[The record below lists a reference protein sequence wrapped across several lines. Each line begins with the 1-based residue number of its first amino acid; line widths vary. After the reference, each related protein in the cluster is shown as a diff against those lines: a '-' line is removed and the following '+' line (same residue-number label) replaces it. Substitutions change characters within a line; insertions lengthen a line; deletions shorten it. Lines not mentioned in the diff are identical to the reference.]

1 MWNWHKWSQGGT
13 VRTSNIKTD
22 SDRKEGMKRDLQVIF
37 STLPPR
43 WDTVLYP
50 TPHPRY
56 CLPMGPRWGSE
67 SILIYDSRI
76 LLGSVSVTSGGK
88 VNSGP
93 TQTPL
98 LVSHFFLSHSLLSI
112 SVYYT
117 PAHVSEDAG
126 HHGLAAGWTVRLWR
140 CSRRRTGTRTGTTAL
155 SGRAISDRR
164 LPLCGR
170 GGNYWESL
178 HWLQRGWLQ
187 EPSDFF

>member
-1 MWNWHKWSQGGT
+1 
-13 VRTSNIKTD
+13 
-22 SDRKEGMKRDLQVIF
+22 MKRDLQVIF

-50 TPHPRY
+50 PRY

-93 TQTPL
+93 IQTPL
-98 LVSHFFLSHSLLSI
+98 LFSHFFLSHSLLSI

-117 PAHVSEDAG
+117 SAHVSGDAG
-126 HHGLAAGWTVRLWR
+126 HHGLAAGCACGGAAGGGRGR
-140 CSRRRTGTRTGTTAL
+140 ARGRRRCPAERFRTEGYRCVAEEETTESHPTDSRGAD
-155 SGRAISDRR
+155 SGSLLISFNSN
-164 LPLCGR
+164 LKNKKIQIQIKLQCLMF
-170 GGNYWESL
+170 L
-178 HWLQRGWLQ
+178 HVLL
-187 EPSDFF
+187 